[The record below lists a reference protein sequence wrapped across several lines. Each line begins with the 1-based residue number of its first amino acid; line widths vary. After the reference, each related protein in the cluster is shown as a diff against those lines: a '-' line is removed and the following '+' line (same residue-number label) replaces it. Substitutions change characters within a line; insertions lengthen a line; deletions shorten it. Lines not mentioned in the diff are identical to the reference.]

1 MVNVHSAGVTCVVK
15 GQPLHSFTPAIQWT
29 LSYHITAVKCTVVD
43 AVGIHQASTRL
54 ASNTAVVSR
63 VACQAI
69 LDMKLERGVQG
80 MYNIL
85 LDINIPCY
93 TYTSPAYIYLPVK

>member
-1 MVNVHSAGVTCVVK
+1 
-15 GQPLHSFTPAIQWT
+15 
-29 LSYHITAVKCTVVD
+29 
-43 AVGIHQASTRL
+43 
-54 ASNTAVVSR
+54 VVSR

-85 LDINIPCY
+85 LDVNIPCY
-93 TYTSPAYIYLPVK
+93 TYASPAYIYLPVKLNCTIDV